1 MTRKTDVVNLFL
13 QVSIL
18 VCASYIFHMHPQI
31 IENIFCSSKGI

>member
-1 MTRKTDVVNLFL
+1 MTRKTDVVNSFL

-18 VCASYIFHMHPQI
+18 VCASYSFHMDPQI